1 MILRDER
8 QVALDCVIVNA
19 KRAADSYD
27 DAAEIATDPSMTT
40 LFRELS
46 RRRDAMAR
54 ELEPHLRALGELPS
68 DPDVESEALG
78 QVWRRVKATLAPDEQ
93 APLLAEAAATE
104 DELARCIDAA
114 IAADL
119 PDATKA
125 LLRGFGDEIAR
136 DRARLPQPDG

>member
-1 MILRDER
+1 MLRDER

-27 DAAEIATDPSMTT
+27 DAAAIATDPAMAA
-40 LFRELS
+40 LFQELS
-46 RRRDAMAR
+46 RRRDAMAK

-78 QVWRRVKATLAPDEQ
+78 QVWRRVKTTLASDGQ

-104 DELARCIDAA
+104 EELARCIDAA
-114 IAADL
+114 VAADL
-119 PDATKA
+119 PEAARA
-125 LLRGFGDEIAR
+125 LLRDFGDEVAR
-136 DRARLPQPDG
+136 DRARLPPPEG

>member
-1 MILRDER
+1 MLRDER

-27 DAAEIATDPSMTT
+27 DAAAIATDPAMAA
-40 LFRELS
+40 LFQELS
-46 RRRDAMAR
+46 RRRDAMAK

-78 QVWRRVKATLAPDEQ
+78 QVWRRVKTTLASDGQ

-104 DELARCIDAA
+104 EELARCIDAA
-114 IAADL
+114 TAADL
-119 PDATKA
+119 PDATKT

-136 DRARLPQPDG
+136 DRARLPPPEG